1 MDQAIDIGEF
11 MGSWTLQMGYPIVH
25 VKLTGENTVQISQMK
40 YKFPGEVETESPLG
54 LVKILQCYFG
64 DIVFGKICLFYLE
77 WSADRLLLSVSNCN
91 IMIKLQL

>member
-54 LVKILQCYFG
+54 LVKIIQCYFG
-64 DIVFGKICLFYLE
+64 DIVFGKILQH
-77 WSADRLLLSVSNCN
+77 LLILSRVICRPSPSLC
-91 IMIKLQL
+91 K